1 MKIKRRVLVGAWRT
15 HQKGMTL
22 LEIVVSMLIVA
33 LGLAMSVS
41 MIQSANRFGDT
52 AEYTAFALQ
61 KSQLIIDT
69 MRANVVAKDTYI
81 ISGINTPNSGG
92 VEYNTLYNELDPIYN
107 ATDKGIVLS
116 RLMDRLQ
123 CKSACTPAEV
133 NAKEDV
139 NAWVDEIINTL
150 PGGRALIAKDKE
162 HYEVILMWRHVS
174 ATGNTNDAPVQG
186 TRVWFTL

>member
-174 ATGNTNDAPVQG
+174 ATGNTNDCLLYTSPSP
-186 TRVWFTL
+186 RD

>member
-1 MKIKRRVLVGAWRT
+1 MKWKKGVLMGAMRA
-15 HQKGMTL
+15 HQRGMTL
-22 LEIVVSMLIVA
+22 LEVVISMLVVA
-33 LGLAMSVS
+33 LGLVMSIS
-41 MIQSANRFGDT
+41 MIQTANRFGDT

-81 ISGINTPNSGG
+81 ISGINTPNSGDID
-92 VEYNTLYNELDPIYN
+92 YNKLYNELDPIYN

-116 RLMDRLQ
+116 GLMGRLQ

-150 PGGRALIAKDKE
+150 PGGRALIAKDRE

>member
-1 MKIKRRVLVGAWRT
+1 MGAMRA
-15 HQKGMTL
+15 HQRGMTL
-22 LEIVVSMLIVA
+22 LEVVISMLVVA
-33 LGLAMSVS
+33 LGLVMSIS
-41 MIQSANRFGDT
+41 MIQTANRFGDT

-81 ISGINTPNSGG
+81 ISGINAPNSGDID
-92 VEYNTLYNELDPIYN
+92 YTTLYNELDPIYN

-116 RLMDRLQ
+116 KLMGKLQ

-150 PGGRALIAKDKE
+150 PGGRALIAKDRE